1 MPKTSN
7 TPNKTLSKPAKTQRV
22 HKPKKQRRRRCFVS
36 RQCSGSVPNMTIM
49 RWMPAKI
56 ILNFPGRERCLQ
68 NDCWKDTSTRFNITQ
83 SYLVGKF
90 NRKEIYSG
98 WNLFSGD
105 LLSLQRWQQTCGGSH
120 LWHQIDFEV
129 NSMVEIFGNANFVQ
143 RCESCCDMEK
153 KCDILILTTM
163 SRSAGLWTES
173 WLFGIPGPATRYRL
187 TVSLLSCVLETED
200 FMLHDIGDPPE
211 VCVGDDLCLLA
222 KRQPG
227 RVRGH
232 GQHAH
237 HVQHQQQVWH
247 QNQVILWTGFNIKSN
262 TTFSSSKKNRV
273 TSILQFLSA
282 GMPAEWR
289 SLSER

>member
-1 MPKTSN
+1 M
-7 TPNKTLSKPAKTQRV
+7 
-22 HKPKKQRRRRCFVS
+22 
-36 RQCSGSVPNMTIM
+36 
-49 RWMPAKI
+49 
-56 ILNFPGRERCLQ
+56 
-68 NDCWKDTSTRFNITQ
+68 
-83 SYLVGKF
+83 
-90 NRKEIYSG
+90 
-98 WNLFSGD
+98 
-105 LLSLQRWQQTCGGSH
+105 LSLQRWQQTCGGSQILN

-129 NSMVEIFGNANFVQ
+129 NSMVEIIGNANFVQ
-143 RCESCCDMEK
+143 RCESCCDMAK

-200 FMLHDIGDPPE
+200 FMLHDIGDPPK

-262 TTFSSSKKNRV
+262 KTFSSSKRIESPAFCNFCLQGCQRSGEACQRDRWV
-273 TSILQFLSA
+273 SILFPIWHLCNSYFQGCWHTGVSSKSDVVDWWQRILFQIWRFSFLCEI
-282 GMPAEWR
+282 PWR
-289 SLSER
+289 WQRPHRCKTFFRQCYLLNVSTPHTRLVP